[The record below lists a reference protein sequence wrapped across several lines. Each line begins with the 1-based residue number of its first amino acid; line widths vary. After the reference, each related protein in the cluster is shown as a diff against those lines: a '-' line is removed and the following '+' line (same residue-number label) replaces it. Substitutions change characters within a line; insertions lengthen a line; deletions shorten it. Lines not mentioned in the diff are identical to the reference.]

1 MGKKYYAVRVGLK
14 PGVYSTWDEC
24 KAQIFGVS
32 GAEYKS
38 FKTEAEAKNYIQAK
52 ETMESLEP
60 VKKNYAYV
68 DGSYNAEITLSGCGG
83 FLVDN
88 NGEKHI
94 IQDNILDTDG
104 MRNVTGEILGA
115 MRAIEK
121 AIELG
126 MKELVI
132 YYDYTGI
139 EMWATGYWK
148 RNKPGTRNYYNFIQ
162 AAKEKIN
169 LKFVHVKGH
178 TGIEG
183 NEEADR
189 LAKDAVFI
197 LQ

>member
-1 MGKKYYAVRVGLK
+1 MSKFYAVRVGLI
-14 PGVYSTWDEC
+14 PGIYDNWEKC

-38 FKTEAEAKNYIQAK
+38 FKTREEAEAYMQAK
-52 ETMESLEP
+52 ELITPKAP
-60 VKKNYAYV
+60 VEKAYAYI
-68 DGSYNAEITLSGCGG
+68 DGSYNKEIMLSGCGG
-83 FLVDN
+83 FLIDD

-94 IQDNILDTDG
+94 IQDNVLDTDG